1 MPYGIHSASEMC
13 QQRIGQ
19 IIENIEGA
27 KNSQDDIIIW
37 EHWEILQCLCTIWLN
52 TVTIFFDSSGSLWG
66 FKRDD
71 AVNNTDVTNN
81 VNSPAFKYKASLI
94 TDTEG
99 VKIAVPLK
107 YLSNFWRL
115 LEMPLINCEVKL
127 SLRWREKCDLT
138 TAAIGADANVTG
150 TDSATLK

>member
-1 MPYGIHSASEMC
+1 M
-13 QQRIGQ
+13 Q
-19 IIENIEGA
+19 ILL
-27 KNSQDDIIIW
+27 
-37 EHWEILQCLCTIWLN
+37 ILQCLCTIWLN

-71 AVNNTDVTNN
+71 GVNNTDGTNN
-81 VNSPAFKYKASLI
+81 VNATSFKYKASLI

-115 LEMPLINCEVKL
+115 LEMLLINCEVKL
-127 SLRWREKCDLT
+127 SLGWREKCDLT

-150 TDSATLK
+150 TDSAT